1 MNSKLSSLCFD
12 QLKAGVKIPD
22 KGKKITLRVQNAKDL
37 TRDVIKVRMLPVYS
51 KSHAQR
57 KIYDHMPSIGILMLL

>member
-22 KGKKITLRVQNAKDL
+22 KGKKITLRVQSAKDL
-37 TRDVIKVRMLPVYS
+37 TRDVIKVRMHPVYS
-51 KSHAQR
+51 KLNAYTQ
-57 KIYDHMPSIGILMLL
+57 DL